1 MSVWIGIGGAMGAFL
16 TLVAGL
22 RIYARSAAPR
32 PDVTRKLLHLG
43 SGLLTL
49 AFPFLFGDL
58 WPVLLLTGA
67 TTALLA
73 LVKFHPWCRRRLGAI
88 VGAGGRTTFGE
99 LYFPIAVAAVFWL
112 ARAESPLLFVVPI
125 LVLTVADAAGAVVG
139 FRYGMHRY
147 FNATK
152 TLEGSAAVAV
162 ATFICTAVPLHAWGG
177 VGMAESLLI
186 GQVLALVVAL
196 LEASAWRGL
205 DNLFVP
211 IGGYFVL
218 RALMPLD
225 VEMLVV
231 RLFGTIGLTI
241 VLLLAQQRV
250 IVVDHFPGRVCVRL
264 SIAAWALFLAMELS
278 QS

>member
-1 MSVWIGIGGAMGAFL
+1 MSVWLGIGGAMGAFV

-22 RIYARSAAPR
+22 RVYARTASPR
-32 PDVTRKLLHLG
+32 PDATRKLLHLG

-49 AFPFLFGDL
+49 AFPFVFAEL

-67 TTALLA
+67 TATLLA
-73 LVKFHPWCRRRLGAI
+73 LVKFQPWCRQRLGAI
-88 VGAGGRTTFGE
+88 IGAGGRTTFGE
-99 LYFPIAVAAVFWL
+99 LYFPVAVATVFWL
-112 ARAESPLLFVVPI
+112 SRGDSPLLFVVPI

-147 FNATK
+147 FGATK
-152 TLEGSAAVAV
+152 SLEGSGAVALS
-162 ATFICTAVPLHAWGG
+162 TFLCTALPLDAWGG
-177 VGMAESLLI
+177 VGSAESLLI
-186 GQVLALVVAL
+186 ALLLALVVAL

-225 VEMLVV
+225 VEMLLV
-231 RLFGTIGLTI
+231 RLFGTVGLTV
-241 VLLLAQQRV
+241 VLLLAQQRL
-250 IVVDHFPGRVCVRL
+250 IVVDHFPGRVSVRL
-264 SIAAWALFLAMELS
+264 SIAAWAVFLAMGFPWS
-278 QS
+278 